1 MSTLEQKSQIARFG
15 RSFILCTALAA
26 APLSA
31 AAVFEGI
38 WSTDRSRSEILP
50 DDPGFTPAGRE
61 ALDSYDPDADDPVLA
76 CAVYMPRTMIAW
88 GRNPMEIF
96 QSENQLW
103 IVFER
108 MHQIRRIF
116 FDSRPPPEDDEP
128 TWMGHSTG
136 TWDGDTLVVETINM
150 REAIFHWSGL
160 PLSSE
165 TRVVERFT
173 LLDEESLEILL
184 TVIDPV
190 NYQAPW
196 TTRHV
201 WQLTPDVDFYEYE
214 CQ

>member
-1 MSTLEQKSQIARFG
+1 MLTLRQTPINSGLARLLFLCIAVSGSQL
-15 RSFILCTALAA
+15 S
-26 APLSA
+26 SA
-31 AAVFEGI
+31 ASFEGI

-96 QSENQLW
+96 QSETQLW

-165 TRVVERFT
+165 TRVVERVT
-173 LLDEESLEILL
+173 LLDEESLEILP
-184 TVIDPV
+184 TVIDPLSSLLEP
-190 NYQAPW
+190 Y
-196 TTRHV
+196 
-201 WQLTPDVDFYEYE
+201 LTILIFRRA
-214 CQ
+214 